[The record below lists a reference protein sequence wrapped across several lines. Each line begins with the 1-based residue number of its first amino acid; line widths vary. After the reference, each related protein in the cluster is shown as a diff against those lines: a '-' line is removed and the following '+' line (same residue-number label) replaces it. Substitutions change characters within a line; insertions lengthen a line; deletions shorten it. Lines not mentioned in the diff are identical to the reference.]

1 MTMFLAP
8 YTAIADIDGSPLD
21 AGFLFFGE
29 YGKDPE
35 LFPVEVF
42 WDADFTVPAAQPIR
56 TRNGY
61 PVRNGSPTKVYL
73 KTAQHSIVIKNRNG
87 AFILVDFKNKG
98 WDASF
103 IVDGDENQ
111 HEINN
116 KTTRQ
121 IANISDLK
129 NYKPLKNSQI
139 IQLIDYDENV
149 QGVFN
154 KYIYRASSNFT
165 DNYGTVIASNVVAG
179 RWVMLP
185 KAEYI
190 PEDFGVVSGDTFI
203 ATNTARIT
211 AYLQSGLSL
220 YIPAKKYIVHPA
232 FLSVTIS
239 KTTKIIG
246 ESISNS
252 ILEKLQ
258 IVTSGN
264 CDSSEFKNFKVNTL
278 SMNYSIYVNGGNY
291 MNFENIHT
299 YHSYDGIC
307 FYNNTGTKLKRN
319 TVKNC
324 ISEKSGRVGF
334 TVDVGGEDTIFEN
347 LTAIDCK
354 QAYHFEGCKD
364 SKLRNSKAISCG
376 SGSSL
381 SSGEQDA
388 YAGPLRS
395 YYVDGLEVD
404 GLENIT
410 PVGTSQWQHGGG
422 LNTDAV
428 NSNDLVFK
436 NLVNCG
442 PLILDEE
449 NAKTRNATFKDI
461 DQLAIYTTGF
471 KQKFT
476 GKVIVENCAA
486 PLAGI
491 DDLMIYGADT
501 LILSESNF
509 GRMQLKAN
517 KMRTHNILATTLYF
531 HTIEAVDFKATGIF
545 ENIQTALGDPE
556 WHHGFVFTMTSCVRL
571 VADTIRLGG
580 FGTGWHLTFDNLGAT
595 TREINL
601 GDFQE
606 DTSTAFRINGNV
618 YGNKDVLSEFGIQYN
633 SRRTFRRDTIAT
645 SGTYRVGDMIL
656 KNTIAADLIYGWI
669 CSTGGTGGAV
679 VWKPLK
685 HS

>member
-1 MTMFLAP
+1 MISNSGTSTLGLYDLKRKIDTFGGVDYFRQNLAGGYLKNARVMLANGDIVKSTYDGNTNDPNADMTGWLP
-8 YTAIADIDGSPLD
+8 DSPLK
-21 AGFLFFGE
+21 
-29 YGKDPE
+29 YI
-35 LFPVEVF
+35 
-42 WDADFTVPAAQPIR
+42 T
-56 TRNGY
+56 
-61 PVRNGSPTKVYL
+61 
-73 KTAQHSIVIKNRNG
+73 
-87 AFILVDFKNKG
+87 
-98 WDASF
+98 
-103 IVDGDENQ
+103 
-111 HEINN
+111 
-116 KTTRQ
+116 
-121 IANISDLK
+121 NISDLK

-154 KYIYRASSNFT
+154 KYIYRESSNLD
-165 DNYGTVIASNVVAG
+165 DNHGTVIASSVVSG
-179 RWVMLP
+179 RWLMLP
-185 KAEYI
+185 KSEYT
-190 PEDFGVVSGDTFI
+190 PEDFGVVSGDFVS
-203 ATNTARIT
+203 TNTARIT

-220 YIPAKKYIVHPA
+220 YIPAKKYIAHA
-232 FLSVTIS
+232 TFLSVTIS

-264 CDSSEFKNFKVNTL
+264 CDSSEFKNFRINTL
-278 SMNYSIYVNGGNY
+278 SMNYSIYVNGGSY
-291 MNFENIHT
+291 MQFENVYT
-299 YHSYDGIC
+299 YHNYDGIC

-324 ISEKSGRVGF
+324 IAEKSGRVGF
-334 TVDVGGEDTIFEN
+334 TTDIGGEDTIFEN

-395 YYVDGLEVD
+395 YYVDGLIVD

-442 PLILDEE
+442 ALMLDEE
-449 NAKTRNATFKDI
+449 IAKTRNATFENI

-476 GKVIVENCAA
+476 GKVIVENCVA
-486 PLAGI
+486 PLSGI
-491 DDLMIYGADT
+491 DNLMISGAD
-501 LILSESNF
+501 LIDIKETVA
-509 GRMQLKAN
+509 GRLQLAAN
-517 KMRTHNILATTLYF
+517 KIRTHNLTAKTSYF
-531 HTIEAVDFKATGIF
+531 HVIEAVDFKATGIL
-545 ENIQTALGDPE
+545 ENIQTSLGDPE
-556 WHHGFVFTMTSCVRL
+556 WHHGFAFDMINCVRL
-571 VADTIRLGG
+571 VCDTLRLSGV
-580 FGTGWHLTFDNLGAT
+580 GTGWHLVLVGIGAT
-595 TREINL
+595 TKEIEL
-601 GDFQE
+601 GDLQE
-606 DTSTAFRINGNV
+606 DVSTAYRINDVV
-618 YGNKDVLSEFGIQYN
+618 YGNKDVFSEFGIQYN
-633 SRRTFRRDTIAT
+633 SRRTFRRDTIT
-645 SGTYRVGDMIL
+645 TLGTYRVGDMIL
-656 KNTIAADLIYGWI
+656 KNTVTADTIYGWI
-669 CSTGGTGGAV
+669 CTTGGTGAAV

-685 HS
+685 HSV